1 MDKNKKI
8 LFAGIWI
15 YLGIGCFA
23 ALLYC
28 FFPAL
33 SGNANDNFDNATTI
47 VVDSSMQAENT
58 VTDTPA
64 ATEET
69 PAPTEE
75 TATPTPEPTPE
86 PTVEPTHEPAP
97 EPEATEVP
105 VEEPVQDSITGPVYE
120 GTVNTGGLALCLRDN
135 PSLNASVLTQIP
147 NGSKVYAF
155 PTEDESWYQVVT
167 PDGKYIGY
175 SYKYIKLTEINVADL
190 PESVKEALSAS
201 TEEIDEN
208 KETADKEDT
217 ATDVSASPSADAEIP
232 RG

>member
-86 PTVEPTHEPAP
+86 PTAEPTHEPTP

-208 KETADKEDT
+208 DENN
-217 ATDVSASPSADAEIP
+217 DAEIP